1 MALFK
6 PYRVTSAQLNSLPI
20 VEGQFIFVTD
30 TKDLYF
36 DVSTTDRLRLNADA
50 LTKLAG
56 IENNANNYTLPV
68 ASSTLGGVRTTST
81 QSDLTNYE
89 AAPIQN
95 GVVYIKNAPTVTEFD
110 EYTAVFHYT
119 GNGEINFESTAI
131 DEEEKGAANGVA
143 TLDANRKL
151 TSSQL
156 PLGETSSTAYR
167 GDRGAAAYAH
177 AVTNKGS
184 AFASGLYKITTN
196 AQGHV
201 TAATAVTKADILNLG
216 ITDQRVIVSATQPSN
231 MNNGDIWA
239 VLEVDE

>member
-36 DVSTTDRLRLNADA
+36 DVSATDRLRLNADA

-95 GVVYIKNAPTVTEFD
+95 GVVYIKNAPT
-110 EYTAVFHYT
+110 
-119 GNGEINFESTAI
+119 
-131 DEEEKGAANGVA
+131 
-143 TLDANRKL
+143 
-151 TSSQL
+151 
-156 PLGETSSTAYR
+156 LGETSSTAYR